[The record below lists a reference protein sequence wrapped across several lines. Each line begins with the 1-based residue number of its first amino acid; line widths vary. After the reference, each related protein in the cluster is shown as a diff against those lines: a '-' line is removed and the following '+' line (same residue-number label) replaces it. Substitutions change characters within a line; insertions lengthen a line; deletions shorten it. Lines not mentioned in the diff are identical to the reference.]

1 MISDVNR
8 DYYAGALVGAI
19 GLGAAILGARY
30 QIGTL
35 TNMGPGFMPTALGI
49 LLAIL
54 GVAIA
59 VLNARRQASGEKAMR
74 VESHGIAA
82 PDSTPDWWGWGCII
96 SGVVLFIL
104 LANYAGLLPATFFA
118 VFVSARG
125 DRTASWQSSLLL
137 AAAVTVFGIILF
149 SWLLQVQMPIIRG
162 F

>member
-96 SGVVLFIL
+96 SGVLLFIV
-104 LANYAGLLPATFFA
+104 LADYAGLLLATFFA

-125 DRTASWQSSLLL
+125 DRTASWKSSLLL
-137 AAAVTVFGIILF
+137 AAGVTAFGIVLF
-149 SWLLQVQMPIIRG
+149 SLILQVQIPIIRG